1 MRLSHPL
8 WNCPAFA
15 SARVAQ
21 SGKMDIL
28 VCIHSNCIY
37 NKSVAITFDP
47 AKNERNIRE
56 RGLSF
61 ERAADFD
68 FASALIA
75 DYSRNGEMRRIAVG
89 YLDKRLH
96 LLCYLPQPDGI
107 RVISFQKTNK
117 REAKLY
123 GKPQTI
129 D

>member
-1 MRLSHPL
+1 M
-8 WNCPAFA
+8 
-15 SARVAQ
+15 
-21 SGKMDIL
+21 G
-28 VCIHSNCIY
+28 
-37 NKSVAITFDP
+37 ITYDP

-56 RGLSF
+56 RGRSF

-68 FASALIA
+68 FKTALIA
-75 DYSRNGEMRRIAVG
+75 DYSRHGEKRRVAVG

-96 LLCYLPQPDGI
+96 LLYYIPKPEGI
-107 RVISFQKTNK
+107 RVIRFRKTNK

>member
-1 MRLSHPL
+1 M
-8 WNCPAFA
+8 
-15 SARVAQ
+15 
-21 SGKMDIL
+21 G
-28 VCIHSNCIY
+28 
-37 NKSVAITFDP
+37 ITYDP
-47 AKNERNIRE
+47 ARNERNIRE

-68 FASALIA
+68 FSKATFITEVPFITEV
-75 DYSRNGEMRRIAVG
+75 RKGETRRVAVG

-96 LLCYLPQPDGI
+96 LLCYIPKPDGI
-107 RVISFQKTNK
+107 RVISFRKTNK

>member
-1 MRLSHPL
+1 M
-8 WNCPAFA
+8 
-15 SARVAQ
+15 
-21 SGKMDIL
+21 GIL
-28 VCIHSNCIY
+28 Y
-37 NKSVAITFDP
+37 DP
-47 AKNERNIRE
+47 VKNERNIRE

-68 FASALIA
+68 FEIALIA
-75 DYSRNGEMRRIAVG
+75 DYSRHGEMRRVAVG

-96 LLCYLPQPDGI
+96 LLCYIPCADGI
-107 RVISFQKTNK
+107 RVISFLKTNK